1 MDGMLSQD
9 EINALLQGMDL
20 SDTADGGDAAADPTP
35 ENSTA
40 ENYNNENEA
49 AENAAPVVSD
59 GEELTDVEKDA
70 IGEVA
75 NISMGSSATTLYSL
89 VNRKVNITTPV
100 VTLATWK
107 NLLDSYEKPCVFIQ
121 IKYTQGLDGTN
132 ILVLKEHDVKVIT
145 DLMMGGDGT
154 NTDGELGEL
163 HLSAISEAMNQMMG
177 SAATSLSTLLQT
189 VIDISP
195 PESSLFDLTEVK
207 DGKEISPFL
216 GGTFVKIAFRMQIDD
231 LVDSTIMQLYPIDFA
246 KKLVETFINT
256 QMSSLDGTAEEQPTQ
271 VKDSASEQNM
281 QGSAAMAGTTDHMTQ
296 PGMDSMG
303 QQGSMN
309 MNGMNQMGMNPMGNM
324 GMNQMGST
332 PMGMNGMNQMGGM
345 NMSQM
350 GMNQT
355 GMNQM
360 GNMNGM
366 NPMGNTPMGMN
377 GMNQMGNMNG
387 MGMMNQMG
395 MMGMPGQNVQNV
407 NVQPAQFQSFSND
420 NTGMT
425 GQENIGLIKDV
436 PLEVTVE
443 LGRTTKS
450 ISDILDFSPG
460 TIIELDRIA
469 GEPID
474 VLVNGKFVAKG
485 EVVVIEESFGVRIT
499 EIIK

>member
-20 SDTADGGDAAADPTP
+20 SDTADGSDTAAPKS
-35 ENSTA
+35 ESSTA
-40 ENYNNENEA
+40 DNNDNGYVTDTK
-49 AENAAPVVSD
+49 PTIGD
-59 GEELTDVEKDA
+59 GEVLTDVEKDA

-107 NLLDSYEKPCVFIQ
+107 TLLDSYEKPCVFIQ

-256 QMSSLDGTAEEQPTQ
+256 QMSSLDGTVEEQPTQ
-271 VKDSASEQNM
+271 VKNSASEQNM
-281 QGSAAMAGTTDHMTQ
+281 QGSAAMAGTTEHMTQ

-350 GMNQT
+350 GMNQM

-485 EVVVIEESFGVRIT
+485 EVL
-499 EIIK
+499 